1 MKAIA
6 LTALRRLEV
15 IERPLPRLESARDVL
30 LRIDSVGV
38 CGSDIHY
45 YNEGRIGS
53 QVVQFPF
60 VLGHECSATVMEVGS
75 AVRKVRPGDRVA
87 VEPAV
92 SCGECDQCQAHRRH
106 TCRRLRFLGCPGQ
119 LEGCLCEYIVM
130 PEDCCFPTP
139 PGMSA
144 DRAALVEPL
153 SIGIYAVRLA
163 ALRPG
168 ASFAVLGAGP
178 IGLSVMIAAHTVGGG
193 VACVT
198 EPIPERRRFA
208 EELGAAWAADP
219 HAGDAVGKLAVR
231 EPLLLETVFEC
242 AGQQEALDM
251 GVRMLRPGGTL
262 LIVGIP
268 ATPRISFEIDLLRR
282 REIRIQ
288 NVRRQN
294 ECMEAA
300 VRLAQEQADRVDRM
314 CTHVFPFERAADAFD
329 LVANYRDGVV
339 KAIIHV
345 SEDSCR

>member
-1 MKAIA
+1 MRAIA
-6 LTALRRLEV
+6 LTALRRLEPV
-15 IERPLPRLESARDVL
+15 DRPMPRIETARDVL
-30 LRIDSVGV
+30 LRIESVGV

-45 YNEGRIGS
+45 YTDGRIGG

-60 VLGHECSATVMEVGS
+60 LLGHECSATVVEAGS
-75 AVRKVRPGDRVA
+75 AVRRVRPGDRVA

-130 PEDCCFPTP
+130 PEECCFPTP

-168 ASFAVLGAGP
+168 APFAVLGAGP
-178 IGLSVMIAAHTVGGG
+178 IGLSVLIAALAAGGG
-193 VACVT
+193 AAYVT
-198 EPIPERRRFA
+198 EPIAERRRVA
-208 EELGAAWAADP
+208 EEMGAAWTADP
-219 HAGDAVGKLAVR
+219 YSTDALENLAAR
-231 EPLLLETVFEC
+231 EPLLLDTVFEC

-268 ATPRISFEIDLLRR
+268 ATPRVCFDIDLLRR

-300 VRLAQEQADRVDRM
+300 VRLAGERAGVVDRL
-314 CTHVFPFERAADAFD
+314 CTHAFPLERTAEAFD

-339 KAIIHV
+339 KAMIHV
-345 SEDSCR
+345 SEDGCR